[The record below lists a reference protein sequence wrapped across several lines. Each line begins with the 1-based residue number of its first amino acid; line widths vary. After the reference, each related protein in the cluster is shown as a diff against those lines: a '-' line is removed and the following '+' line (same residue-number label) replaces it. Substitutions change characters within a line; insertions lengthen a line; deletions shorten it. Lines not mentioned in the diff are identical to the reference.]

1 MTTNLMCQCL
11 CRHCRSEPAAAHLPG
26 LSGTGQWLTA
36 SCSLQIYELYGVLVH
51 QGHSMHSGHYYCF
64 VKAPNGVWNKMDD
77 STVGQARSR
86 SVHRMDTMASRR
98 PLL

>member
-1 MTTNLMCQCL
+1 M
-11 CRHCRSEPAAAHLPG
+11 RSHQLNAIL
-26 LSGTGQWLTA
+26 LLQRLTVN
-36 SCSLQIYELYGVLVH
+36 CCVQIYDLYGVLVH

-86 SVHRMDTMASRR
+86 FVCIRTARHRSTAAMITSA
-98 PLL
+98 